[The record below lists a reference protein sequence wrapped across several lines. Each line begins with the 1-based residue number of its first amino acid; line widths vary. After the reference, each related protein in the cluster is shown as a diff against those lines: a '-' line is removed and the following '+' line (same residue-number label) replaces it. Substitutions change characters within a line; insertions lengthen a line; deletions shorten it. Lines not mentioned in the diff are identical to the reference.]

1 MKRKPANP
9 SKKETTNIFENNPWM
24 KKMPIVIIRYYEK
37 NGNETWY
44 IKKII
49 CFSKAM
55 IEITVLKTVLKTQ

>member
-1 MKRKPANP
+1 MD
-9 SKKETTNIFENNPWM
+9 E
-24 KKMPIVIIRYYEK
+24 KMPIVIIRYYEK